1 VERREWEDRMK
12 GKEGEKVG
20 MRKRYDSGRDRIA
33 KERQNGRKLRS
44 VQVIA

>member
-1 VERREWEDRMK
+1 MK

-20 MRKRYDSGRDRIA
+20 MRKRDESGRDRIA
-33 KERQNGRKLRS
+33 KQRLNGRKLRS